1 MIRGGNSPLTAHV
14 AVPALEVMAAD
25 PQEGLLYSHCGG
37 ELGAE
42 LRTAR
47 DRFWQQ
53 NEPLRPLMWVCRAI
67 PVDLLSH
74 SHLQCLAAGEPL
86 LEGRRLALHTNRHG
100 EEKEE
105 SSE

>member
-1 MIRGGNSPLTAHV
+1 MG
-14 AVPALEVMAAD
+14 LEVVAAD
-25 PQEGLLYSHCGG
+25 SRERLLYSHCGG
-37 ELGAE
+37 EPGAE

-47 DRFWQQ
+47 DRIWQQ
-53 NEPLRPLMWVCRAI
+53 NEPPHPLMWVCGAI
-67 PVDLLSH
+67 PADLLSQ

-86 LEGRRLALHTNRHG
+86 LEGRRLAWHANRHG